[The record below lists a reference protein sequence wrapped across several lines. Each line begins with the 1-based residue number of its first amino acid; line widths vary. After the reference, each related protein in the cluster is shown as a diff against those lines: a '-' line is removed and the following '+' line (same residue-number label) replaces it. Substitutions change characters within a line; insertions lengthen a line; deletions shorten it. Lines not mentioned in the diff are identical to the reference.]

1 MNVKSLCHVANQ
13 YIIQGEKK
21 MRTTDVEYKRM
32 ALAERI
38 KKLEENPKDI
48 KCSGVL
54 KALRRELRNL
64 G

>member
-1 MNVKSLCHVANQ
+1 
-13 YIIQGEKK
+13 

-48 KCSGVL
+48 KCGGVL
-54 KALRRELRNL
+54 RKLRRQLKGL
-64 G
+64 Q

>member
-1 MNVKSLCHVANQ
+1 MS
-13 YIIQGEKK
+13 
-21 MRTTDVEYKRM
+21 MRTTDVEYKRI

-48 KCSGVL
+48 KCGGVL

-64 G
+64 DKE